1 MIQKAILSADCPE
14 SIDEL
19 FKVKIGNKML
29 AVVETINEKIAQ
41 QKVQS
46 KKATE
51 VEENEPAKLTED
63 QPDLLK

>member
-29 AVVETINEKIAQ
+29 AVVETINEKIA
-41 QKVQS
+41 
-46 KKATE
+46 
-51 VEENEPAKLTED
+51 
-63 QPDLLK
+63 

>member
-1 MIQKAILSADCPE
+1 MIQKAILSSDCPE

-19 FKVKIGNKML
+19 FKVKISSKLL
-29 AVVETINEKIAQ
+29 AVVETINEKIVQ

-46 KKATE
+46 KKAAE

-63 QPDLLK
+63 